1 MKLVRIT
8 HSAFLSLRVFRSDFY
23 AVLAS
28 VEGRRKLRSKELRQ
42 GMTTAGGATA
52 GTQEPDSRHGSRPD
66 SRIEI
71 DFVEDGGWSNTGLM
85 LAVAAPVGV
94 VALAALLG
102 FLFFL
107 VYRTGL
113 RGSLA

>member
-1 MKLVRIT
+1 MKLVCIT

-52 GTQEPDSRHGSRPD
+52 VGQEPDSRPG